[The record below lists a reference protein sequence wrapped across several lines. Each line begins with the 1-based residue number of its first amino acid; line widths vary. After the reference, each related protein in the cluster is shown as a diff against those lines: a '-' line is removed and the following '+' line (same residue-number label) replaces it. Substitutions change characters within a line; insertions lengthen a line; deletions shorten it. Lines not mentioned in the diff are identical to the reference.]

1 LNSIVFKE
9 DIAFHFDGFRSPFAK
24 QAKNY
29 LEVLTVVKR
38 IEIEYPEPIKK
49 ILDTIKESKMIKTR
63 DLSSKSKTGGAKLN
77 EILDFLLDEGLI
89 EESMIKGEQ
98 AGRPKR
104 VFSVV
109 RQ

>member
-9 DIAFHFDGFRSPFAK
+9 DEAYHFDGFRSPFAK

-38 IEIEYPEPIKK
+38 IEIEYLEPIKK
-49 ILDTIKESKMIKTR
+49 ILNTIKETKMIKTR
-63 DLSSKSKTGGAKLN
+63 DLSSKSKIGGAKLK
-77 EILDFLLDEGLI
+77 EILEFLVNEGLI
-89 EESMIKGEQ
+89 EETIIKAEK

-104 VFSVV
+104 VYSLIN
-109 RQ
+109 